1 MYLTFG
7 INKFPGCIIFLFY
20 PLKCC
25 LFKLYNSNILFV
37 GRIIEFDSLQHFLTF
52 VRKKKWYTHEKE
64 EEWRGNPRSTA
75 LTFGSFSGVMA
86 YTRVTSTPS
95 SPAAS

>member
-1 MYLTFG
+1 MRPPCAG
-7 INKFPGCIIFLFY
+7 ICVFY
-20 PLKCC
+20 EGA
-25 LFKLYNSNILFV
+25 STV
-37 GRIIEFDSLQHFLTF
+37 IEFDSLQHFLTF

-86 YTRVTSTPS
+86 YTLVTSTPS
-95 SPAAS
+95 SPVAG